1 MSNEEVV
8 LKSLNPSIR
17 PCILVLNLLAAT
29 LCGLAQ
35 VAEKPLAVV
44 DGKPITVVQLRPY
57 LPPDF
62 DSFEPEKATAVRK
75 VALDNAIIHAVLTA
89 EAMRL
94 NITVYELRRRM
105 TLGPINV
112 SNEQVEEEYR
122 KNAPY
127 FRLLSPDEAKERL
140 RLHLGVDEHM
150 KHYRAALS
158 KLIAKAK
165 VKVDLPPIEPSLI
178 SLQGVGPSDGRENAP
193 VTITMFSDFQ
203 CRFCR
208 ESQPILAELLDE
220 YPDDVRLV
228 FRHLPLAGVAAG
240 FSGATAAVCA
250 DKQGSFW
257 EFHDAAYQSDSL
269 APAKLI
275 EIAEQIQLDIEAFE
289 TCIDTPATFEK
300 VRTDA
305 AEAFRLGIAGT
316 PAFVVNGKLYKGKL
330 EISQFKEIVE
340 RELKSSPRRQ
350 GP

>member
-1 MSNEEVV
+1 MKK
-8 LKSLNPSIR
+8 LICKICICTLSLFLLTAPSD
-17 PCILVLNLLAAT
+17 
-29 LCGLAQ
+29 GLAQ
-35 VAEKPLAVV
+35 SAEKPLAIV
-44 DGKPITVVQLRPY
+44 DGVAITMTQLRPF
-57 LPPDF
+57 LPGDF
-62 DSFEPEKATAVRK
+62 DTFEADKATAVRK
-75 VALDNAIIHAVLTA
+75 VALDNAIIHAVLAA
-89 EAMRL
+89 EAKRL
-94 NITVYELRRRM
+94 GISVHELRRRM

-112 SNEQVEEEYR
+112 SNEAVEEEYR

-127 FRLLSPDEAKERL
+127 FRLLSPDEAKERV
-140 RLHLGVDEHM
+140 RLHLGAEQHLQ
-150 KHYRAALS
+150 HYRDALS

-165 VKVDLPPIEPSLI
+165 VKVDLPPIERAVI
-178 SLQGVGPSDGRENAP
+178 NLQGEGPSEGRDKAP

-257 EFHDAAYQSDSL
+257 EFHDAAYQSDTL
-269 APAKLI
+269 TPARLI
-275 EIAEQIQLDIEAFE
+275 EIAEQIDLDIEAFE
-289 TCIDTPATFEK
+289 ACIDAPATVEK

-305 AEAFRLGIAGT
+305 AEAVRLGVAGT

-330 EISQFKEIVE
+330 ELSQFREIVE